1 MKKAL
6 LTLVLAALV
15 AIPAAALDQ
24 TIYNG
29 IDLWMTLGDGS
40 TFRDFADEP
49 IPAGFFCAG
58 SAPFG
63 EKIIFRGVPV
73 VTGNPGELGIT
84 DTIVQRLDD
93 ATFNRKGVAHTR
105 IQVRA
110 LSFEAVAPIKTS
122 CGLFKVTVALDGVQP
137 VTRMRIIR
145 DDELGGRFLSP
156 IWVNVKLMFTPV
168 GRVRT
173 GETLELTRSLRFA
186 PNPQAAWSSLPP
198 PGVRTVKGF
207 VTVDTDGDSVPET
220 FLPGTSNFVGGWSA
234 RKATAVPICHCD
246 STCYYKHCTYLLP
259 QLEEPASSLE

>member
-6 LTLVLAALV
+6 LAVVLTLLAAV
-15 AIPAAALDQ
+15 PAAAVDH

-29 IDLWMTLGDGS
+29 IDLWVTRGDGS

-58 SAPFG
+58 SEPFAG
-63 EKIIFRGVPV
+63 KIVFRGVPV

-93 ATFNRKGVAHTR
+93 ASFNRKGVAQTR

-110 LSFEAVAPIKTS
+110 LSFEALAPIKTS
-122 CGLFKVTVALDGVQP
+122 CGYFRVTVALDGTQP

-145 DDELGGRFLSP
+145 DHELGGRFLSP

-173 GETLELTRSLRFA
+173 GEALELTRALRFA
-186 PNPQAAWSSLPP
+186 PNPKAAWSV
-198 PGVRTVKGF
+198 PGRYGKQVNGF
-207 VTVDTDGDSVPET
+207 VMVDSDGDSVPET
-220 FLPGTSNFVGGWSA
+220 FLPGTSNFVAGWNS
-234 RKATAVPICHCD
+234 KALKLQEAAVPTCHCD
-246 STCYYKHCTYLLP
+246 ASCYYQHCTYLVTSI
-259 QLEEPASSLE
+259 E